1 MYFEKSSRYYYVIP
15 IQTFLNIK
23 NILNLWLNISMS
35 FALEIKLGNKNFLN
49 RQIVFIGAKLSY
61 L

>member
-1 MYFEKSSRYYYVIP
+1 MYFEKSSRYYVIP